1 MKYWSRLTTTGPAA
15 TSAAAAA
22 VGGAGTG
29 RPSSVEDQ
37 FKALVELTVHELT
50 SARRELAEEA
60 KKMRAAASAPNMAA
74 AGNGRCRSLSS
85 TWETTDSDDV
95 GDDESD
101 VEEYDGDDPMSEV
114 PRPRSHRGRAA
125 AAAAAHVAAQA
136 EAEAEAARRRDLFA
150 SGGGGDD
157 DDDDPEESKDA
168 FYDLAYAHTVSS
180 LSLSRGGSTNTLP
193 ILRRLAGAR
202 SHSHSNSHADADADP
217 TTATYP
223 IALPAMR
230 VSGRRRSNSQN
241 ARSRRRRTRSESAA
255 SAVSNGAQRST
266 SSNSNSSSG
275 GSGSQRRLRIISPI
289 GSKLYF
295 SGWVRGQ
302 PAEVRWEVFD
312 KSIEFVRIELCNVGW
327 KVPTTV
333 AQQVPND
340 GLHEWKRVV
349 WGLPIEDG
357 YYVNIYDA
365 TIPTQVDS
373 EGKLPLLA
381 QSERFAVTG

>member
-1 MKYWSRLTTTGPAA
+1 MKYWSRLAATGPAA
-15 TSAAAAA
+15 TSAGAATPA
-22 VGGAGTG
+22 GGAGNG
-29 RPSSVEDQ
+29 KPSSVEDQ
-37 FKALVELTVHELT
+37 FKALVELTIHELT
-50 SARRELAEEA
+50 TARRELAEEA

-114 PRPRSHRGRAA
+114 PRPRTHRARSAA
-125 AAAAAHVAAQA
+125 AAAAVAQA
-136 EAEAEAARRRDLFA
+136 EAAEAARRRDLFA
-150 SGGGGDD
+150 SGGGDD

-168 FYDLAYAHTVSS
+168 FYDLVHARDVA
-180 LSLSRGGSTNTLP
+180 SLSRGSGMNSLP

-202 SHSHSNSHADADADP
+202 SHSHSSSADADVDP

-255 SAVSNGAQRST
+255 SAVGTTVPRS
-266 SSNSNSSSG
+266 SGSG
-275 GSGSQRRLRIISPI
+275 GSGSGGQNRERRLRIISPI

-312 KSIEFVRIELCNVGW
+312 KSVEFVRIELCNIGW

-333 AQQVPND
+333 ALQVPND

-365 TIPTQVDS
+365 TAPAQVDS